1 MSSRGH
7 DLHARRLGGRLLIVL
22 GMAIALVGGALLAR
36 QAKGARS
43 YASLLASGPALAG
56 EGLGEQQE
64 GPMASLSDRAD
75 TSAPYIADPS
85 LARKGHY
92 IDWDALRDINEQVV
106 AWVDIEDADISLPV
120 CQAEAD
126 APDYYL
132 THDLWG
138 NESVAGCL
146 YVDCRADAHAR
157 HALVYGHH
165 LTGTGG
171 MLSAL
176 YACADQDVFDELLS
190 GDVLWLTPEG
200 GKRRLHPLCALAVDQ
215 SCDDVQCFDF
225 EDEASFRTW
234 LHALCGKA
242 SARAP
247 DAELHA
253 SRATCAVSLVT
264 CSSLL
269 SGQRGRTVVVLVD
282 A

>member
-56 EGLGEQQE
+56 QEANEGQQ
-64 GPMASLSDRAD
+64 PMASVSDRPGA
-75 TSAPYIADPS
+75 SAPYIADPS

-234 LHALCGKA
+234 LQALCGKA
-242 SARAP
+242 SAWAP